1 VESDYNGFMKTFID
15 IFKAGLNRGDHP
27 LFGIGNAGKAVSAK
41 YPNVMK
47 DSTKMG
53 RIVSAFLAP
62 GTDYIMDGDLDSA
75 RTNAFITIYFEQM
88 SQLLYQPTSLNYA
101 KMTEMIHCDEHTL
114 VSHYRIRIPCKC
126 LDEKYKEVK
135 HIAKMGMCSNPE
147 CTIPGRMV
155 ERKGM
160 LHCIRCREVYYCT
173 RECQVAHWPAH
184 KDFCNVCF
192 DRKAAFKAR
201 QKAAK

>member
-1 VESDYNGFMKTFID
+1 VIRG
-15 IFKAGLNRGDHP
+15 ALLNKVTVVHC
-27 LFGIGNAGKAVSAK
+27 AK
-41 YPNVMK
+41 ILEI
-47 DSTKMG
+47 
-53 RIVSAFLAP
+53 REA
-62 GTDYIMDGDLDSA
+62 
-75 RTNAFITIYFEQM
+75 
-88 SQLLYQPTSLNYA
+88 
-101 KMTEMIHCDEHTL
+101 DEHT
-114 VSHYRIRIPCKC
+114 VVRFYQKRVPCSC